1 MTRGCDGSSSCRVR
15 NAQRTAHGAQPLL
28 SLGAALAAAAAGCFA
43 SAGLHDRA
51 VEHNREGIA
60 RLAEGDL
67 ESAAAAFRLALEY
80 NDRFSEPYNNLALVA
95 IRNGDLDDA
104 ERLLRHALRLN
115 QDFAEAWTNL
125 GAVRLRRGDPEQ
137 AVAALLEAVR
147 IDPGQLDARYDLVL
161 ALLETAQLAAAWEQ
175 ALRLDV
181 ASPEDPAVLGL
192 VGWVAAGLGR
202 TEEALGWATR
212 AMAAEPR
219 EPLANLA
226 AGTVLLLRGQA
237 AEAEPFLRTAT
248 AADLGPTP
256 WCQLGIAL
264 LALGRWEKA
273 RAALERAL
281 ETRPDLLPA
290 LVGAGTAAAASG
302 DVVGAKRFLGRAL
315 ELDAEG
321 ETRLTDEQ
329 RESATRLL
337 EEIQSAE

>member
-1 MTRGCDGSSSCRVR
+1 METKVGVG
-15 NAQRTAHGAQPLL
+15 
-28 SLGAALAAAAAGCFA
+28 LGAALVAAGCFA
-43 SAGLHDRA
+43 SYGLHDRA

-95 IRNGDLDDA
+95 IRNGDLDEA
-104 ERLLRHALRLN
+104 ERLLRQALRLN

-125 GAVRLRRGDPEQ
+125 GAVRLRRGDPDE
-137 AVAALLEAVR
+137 AISALLEAVR

-161 ALLETAQLAAAWEQ
+161 ALLETGQLAAAWEQ

-212 AMAAEPR
+212 AMAAEPG

-237 AEAEPFLRTAT
+237 EEAEPFLRAAT

-281 ETRPDLLPA
+281 EARPDLLPA

-302 DVVGAKRFLGRAL
+302 DVIGAKRFLGRAL

-321 ETRLTDEQ
+321 QERLTNEQ

-337 EEIQSAE
+337 GELGDSE

>member
-1 MTRGCDGSSSCRVR
+1 MNPRSFPRLGIGL
-15 NAQRTAHGAQPLL
+15 ATAVL
-28 SLGAALAAAAAGCFA
+28 AAAAGCFA
-43 SAGLHDRA
+43 TYGLHERA

-95 IRNGDLDDA
+95 IRNGNLDYA
-104 ERLLRHALRLN
+104 ERLLLQALRLN

-125 GAVRLRRGDPEQ
+125 GAVRLRRGDPGE

-161 ALLETAQLAAAWEQ
+161 ALLETGQVAAAWEQ

-181 ASPEDPAVLGL
+181 ASPDDPAVQGL
-192 VGWVAAGLGR
+192 VAWVATGLGR

-212 AMAAEPR
+212 ALAAEPD

-226 AGTVLLLRGQA
+226 AGTALLLRGEA
-237 AEAEPFLRTAT
+237 GEAEPFLRAAT
-248 AADLGPTP
+248 AEDLGPTP

-281 ETRPDLLPA
+281 EARPDLLPA

-302 DVVGAKRFLGRAL
+302 DTVGAKRFLGRAL

-321 ETRLTDEQ
+321 DVRLTDEQ
-329 RESATRLL
+329 RQSATRLL
-337 EEIQSAE
+337 EELGDSE

>member
-1 MTRGCDGSSSCRVR
+1 LRDVR
-15 NAQRTAHGAQPLL
+15 SAQRTAHGARPFL
-28 SLGAALAAAAAGCFA
+28 SLAAALAAATGCFA

-60 RLAEGDL
+60 RLAEGDF

-95 IRNGDLDDA
+95 IRNGDLDGA
-104 ERLLRHALRLN
+104 ERLLRQALRLN

-125 GAVRLRRGDPEQ
+125 GAVQLRRGDPEQ
-137 AVAALLEAVR
+137 AVTALLEAVR

-161 ALLETAQLAAAWEQ
+161 ALLETKQFAAAWEQ

-181 ASPEDPAVLGL
+181 ASPDDPAVLGL
-192 VGWVAAGLGR
+192 VGWVAVGLGR

-212 AMAAEPR
+212 AMAVEPG

-237 AEAEPFLRTAT
+237 AEAEPYLRAAT

-281 ETRPDLLPA
+281 ETRPDMLPA
-290 LVGAGTAAAASG
+290 LVGAGAAAAASG
-302 DVVGAKRFLGRAL
+302 DVVGAKRFLARAL

-321 ETRLTDEQ
+321 EERLTDVQ